1 MGNVNTRRMNTET
14 SRNPSFESNSNNNEH
29 ITNTTNQ
36 SSPSH
41 LNGPLL
47 SSAPN
52 SESLFMET
60 ILDTTHTPTTFP
72 LSYPRYP
79 RTPSPQIQMS
89 TTLLECPDAPFRPTA
104 LDMHTFSPI
113 MHATRRG
120 GRSDKLN
127 LEESVHMT
135 AQRKDECDK
144 KVKHH
149 ANVDNDTC
157 CICQHDNLDKDSK
170 VLTCGHRL
178 HLQCFKDLV
187 QHSRKNSQK
196 LKCPM
201 CRNSILLNKHQQD
214 NVPRC
219 VMVNRHSHR
228 NLDEDDPM
236 YFYHS

>member
-14 SRNPSFESNSNNNEH
+14 PRNPSYESNSNNNEQ

-41 LNGPLL
+41 LNRPIQ

-52 SESLFMET
+52 SSFFMET
-60 ILDTTHTPTTFP
+60 ILDTSHTPTNFP

-89 TTLLECPDAPFRPTA
+89 TTLLECPDAPRPTLPTA

-113 MHATRRG
+113 MHAPSPHRTRSTRRS
-120 GRSDKLN
+120 GRSDTLN

-149 ANVDNDTC
+149 LNFDNDTC

-170 VLTCGHRL
+170 VLTCGHRF
-178 HLQCFKDLV
+178 HLQCFEDLV
-187 QHSRKNSQK
+187 RHSRTNSQK

-219 VMVNRHSHR
+219 VMVNRHTHR
-228 NLDEDDPM
+228 EI
-236 YFYHS
+236 